1 MVETSQLLR
10 FSLHCALYNKQ
21 KQKCKLKVT
30 KFSTNPHAKQSTKAT
45 VTVAVLVF
53 ATLSNG
59 RQKVN
64 PLNVVSPIVTQTR
77 KATFSV
83 MCARAKNNV
92 NAHEPCLKASYFI
105 AFFTFIRT
113 KLFNIL

>member
-45 VTVAVLVF
+45 VAVLVF

-64 PLNVVSPIVTQTR
+64 PLNVVSPIVTETR